1 MRPPLRH
8 PHSFRRRVRNLFG
21 RQISEIRRSPG
32 REGNCTGREKS
43 RPTGFCRPQR
53 VNSMPSLPTYNRFDV
68 LDIHESNETIETVET
83 AMQNL
88 QSLPST
94 IPHFPHYPAPRPKL
108 ERPLPS
114 KFVIAAMDGNST
126 SLKLKVA
133 LETTDTA
140 EVKSVNVLVDCG
152 ATGEFID
159 RHYAE
164 SCGLRLLKL
173 SKPIPVYNVDG
184 TPNEAGFVTEVV
196 DLILRYKNHS
206 ERTLF
211 AVSSLGR
218 QKLILG
224 QSWLRKHNPEIN
236 WTTGEVR
243 MSTCPPQCCAGCRDE
258 ARQEHISNKARIRR
272 KESCSSGPV
281 PEFHHDAEDSDDS
294 RDFIDQDD
302 RIFATGIFPPRPQED
317 IRASIST

>member
-32 REGNCTGREKS
+32 REGNCTGREKA
-43 RPTGFCRPQR
+43 GPQDFVPPQQ

-68 LDIHESNETIETVET
+68 LAIHKSNETIETVET
-83 AMQNL
+83 AVQNL
-88 QSLPST
+88 QSLPT
-94 IPHFPHYPAPRPKL
+94 AIPHFPQYPAPRPKW

-126 SLKLKVA
+126 SLKLKVE

-159 RHYAE
+159 RHYAK
-164 SCGLRLLKL
+164 SCGFHLLKL

-211 AVSSLGR
+211 AVSSLGK

-224 QSWLRKHNPEIN
+224 HSWLRKHNPEIN
-236 WTTGEVR
+236 WTTGEVK
-243 MSTCPPQCCAGCRDE
+243 MSRCPPQCCAGCRDE
-258 ARQEHISNKARIRR
+258 AHQEGMYFQQSSN
-272 KESCSSGPV
+272 S
-281 PEFHHDAEDSDDS
+281 
-294 RDFIDQDD
+294 
-302 RIFATGIFPPRPQED
+302 
-317 IRASIST
+317 

>member
-32 REGNCTGREKS
+32 REGNCTGREKG
-43 RPTGFCRPQR
+43 RPTGFCRPKR

-68 LDIHESNETIETVET
+68 LAIEESNETIETVET
-83 AMQNL
+83 AVQNL

-94 IPHFPHYPAPRPKL
+94 IPLFPLFPLFPAPRPKW
-108 ERPLPS
+108 ERLLPS
-114 KFVIAAMDGNST
+114 KFVIAAMDGSST
-126 SLKLKVA
+126 SLKLKVE

-159 RHYAE
+159 RHYAK

-196 DLILRYKNHS
+196 DLILRYKNDS

-211 AVSSLGR
+211 AVSSLGK
-218 QKLILG
+218 QKVILG
-224 QSWLRKHNPEIN
+224 HSWLRKHNPEIN
-236 WTTGEVR
+236 WTTGEVK
-243 MSTCPPQCCAGCRDE
+243 MSRCPPQ
-258 ARQEHISNKARIRR
+258 
-272 KESCSSGPV
+272 
-281 PEFHHDAEDSDDS
+281 
-294 RDFIDQDD
+294 
-302 RIFATGIFPPRPQED
+302 
-317 IRASIST
+317 